1 MHSKFKEKVAIC
13 YSCSGE
19 SYRESALKNLQ
30 DYYFDDENL
39 HYFIITDDKSYFDG
53 VQRKN
58 FVVNELKDFYEE
70 FPLVEKY
77 EALIDAKDKSEYA
90 KKFVDTNYQ
99 YSFSLMRFHLLQAY
113 RADIK
118 NVCMMCT
125 DTKIDFNIF
134 NDTFFDIP
142 NTIYNAVTEWD
153 SNRSEHNMEI
163 IYSRLKDTHNLTPTD
178 TVRVLDAAGRFFVFD
193 SLETN
198 RKFFDVWNDVIT
210 HIFDNNHM
218 IHFSGGYVHNDEYIL
233 APIYNVFGLNHREVH
248 CTSRMFDVNHGQLT
262 ERFWRLGGSNP
273 GIMEHTNYEEFLKI
287 NNLTNG

>member
-58 FVVNELKDFYEE
+58 LVVNELKDFYEE

-90 KKFVDTNYQ
+90 QKFVDTNYQ

-113 RADIK
+113 RSEIK

-134 NDTFFDIP
+134 VVLPFPLVPAMTIGLLIFFSGLPNFCNNFFDL
-142 NTIYNAVTEWD
+142 
-153 SNRSEHNMEI
+153 S
-163 IYSRLKDTHNLTPTD
+163 KDK
-178 TVRVLDAAGRFFVFD
+178 
-193 SLETN
+193 S
-198 RKFFDVWNDVIT
+198 
-210 HIFDNNHM
+210 IF
-218 IHFSGGYVHNDEYIL
+218 
-233 APIYNVFGLNHREVH
+233 
-248 CTSRMFDVNHGQLT
+248 
-262 ERFWRLGGSNP
+262 LGCS
-273 GIMEHTNYEEFLKI
+273 F
-287 NNLTNG
+287 